1 MSAQGAGLRPISR
14 TSPLALTNRAILV
27 GVVMLL
33 AAPSAL
39 FAFGL
44 KPFPATCVL
53 AGCLGG
59 LVIVAKSP
67 RGQGALDASIDGR
80 AAAVCLALAFAV
92 LLLGGETHLLFAT
105 NDWLIRDAVL
115 ADLVRSPGPVVYRV
129 DGADFWL
136 RAPLGMYMAPA
147 LVGRS
152 LGLTAA
158 HVALLVQNA
167 LLLGGALYLLTR
179 AGATWL
185 HIAVLLGFSGM
196 SALGF
201 ALGSALIDY
210 PGFATLKTP
219 IRDWALDAWNPY
231 FQYSSSLTQFFW
243 APNHALPGWSLAA
256 LVLLHARRALDTASV
271 GVALAGAVFWS
282 PLAVIPAA
290 LWLAFAVARDWRREL
305 TAPRLWLG
313 ALAGVCFA
321 PLVVYIVAAAGG
333 VNHGLGPQNARFG
346 VVYALFIG
354 VNLAF
359 ALVVAPN
366 LRLVSENLRA
376 PFLFNLGLLALLPFV
391 EFGPSNDLAS
401 RGSITALVVCA
412 FVFAETMRQPE
423 MRGTP
428 RFRLGVAICAVAALS
443 PLFEIARALTNP
455 RFPIGECSL
464 MEAHNALGGKGAP
477 ENYTAPV
484 GAIPA
489 WLFNAAGASPLEID
503 RRRCWPHIGAGAT
516 S

>member
-1 MSAQGAGLRPISR
+1 MSAQDAGLRPIAA
-14 TSPLALTNRAILV
+14 TNPLALTNRVVLV
-27 GVVMLL
+27 GIVLL
-33 AAPSAL
+33 LTAPSAL
-39 FAFGL
+39 FAFHL
-44 KPFPATCVL
+44 KPLPSAM
-53 AGCLGG
+53 
-59 LVIVAKSP
+59 VIIGFIGAMVITLRAP
-67 RGQGALDASIDGR
+67 RGQGLLDAAVDAR
-80 AAAVCLALAFAV
+80 AGAICFALSFV
-92 LLLGGETHLLFAT
+92 ILLLGGETHLFFAT

-115 ADLVRSPGPVVYRV
+115 ADLVRSPGLVAYRV
-129 DGADFWL
+129 EGAEFLL
-136 RAPLGMYMAPA
+136 RAPLGMYVAPA
-147 LVGRS
+147 LVGRAF
-152 LGLTAA
+152 GLMAA
-158 HVALLVQNA
+158 HGALLAQNA
-167 LLLGGALYLLTR
+167 LLLGAALYLLTR

-185 HIAVLLGFSGM
+185 HIAMLVGFSGM

-201 ALGSALIDY
+201 VLGSILIDY

-290 LWLAFAVARDWRREL
+290 LWLVFAAARDWRCEL

-313 ALAGVCFA
+313 ALAGACFA
-321 PLVVYIVAAAGG
+321 PIVIYIVVAAGS

-346 VVYALFIG
+346 VVYALFVI

-359 ALVVAPN
+359 ALVIAPN
-366 LRLVSENLRA
+366 LRFVSGSFRA
-376 PFLFNLGLLALLPFV
+376 PFLFSLGLLALLPFV

-401 RGSITALVVCA
+401 RGSITALVICA
-412 FVFAETMRQPE
+412 FVFAEVMRHPQ

-428 RFRLGVAICAVAALS
+428 RFRLGLAILVIAAAS
-443 PLFEIARALTNP
+443 PLFEITRALTTP
-455 RFPIGECSL
+455 RFAVSDCSL

-477 ENYTAPV
+477 ENYMAPV
-484 GAIPA
+484 GAMPA
-489 WLFNAAGASPLEID
+489 WLFGEAGAAPLEPGRD
-503 RRRCWPHIGAGAT
+503 RCWPHIGAGAA